1 MVVSSSFCV
10 WKKKSVV
17 SAPIYRPVR
26 LTFFTL
32 YFVVQIH
39 ISQTFTPSFQNKNF
53 QSLIIYKNWMNFH
66 IDRIM
71 FTVSELEIKKVK
83 IQVEH
88 PVQKLSF
95 SNFQRF

>member
-39 ISQTFTPSFQNKNF
+39 ISQTFTPFSRQKP
-53 QSLIIYKNWMNFH
+53 QSMTVYSILGPGYFNPLGIRNDLLYILIIS
-66 IDRIM
+66 D
-71 FTVSELEIKKVK
+71 IKY
-83 IQVEH
+83 
-88 PVQKLSF
+88 PGPTKL
-95 SNFQRF
+95 NMHRLDL